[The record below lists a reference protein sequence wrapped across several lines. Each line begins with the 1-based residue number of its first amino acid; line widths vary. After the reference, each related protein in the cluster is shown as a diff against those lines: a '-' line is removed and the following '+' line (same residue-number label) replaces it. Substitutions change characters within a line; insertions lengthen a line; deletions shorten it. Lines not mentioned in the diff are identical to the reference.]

1 VVAARVAVAAEDAG
15 RQANHDERGTYEIE
29 NVEYDQV
36 CYDNV
41 LILASLCCVLPMLS
55 MAQAQP
61 ATTTA
66 TIGPK
71 GFDTPQQ
78 AAAAIIKAAV
88 TITFRSCLATGH
100 GADVS
105 PSGLERTTPE
115 RYSHPPL

>member
-1 VVAARVAVAAEDAG
+1 MKSKMLNMTKSV
-15 RQANHDERGTYEIE
+15 TT
-29 NVEYDQV
+29 
-36 CYDNV
+36 NV

-78 AAAAIIKAAV
+78 AAAAIIKAAGDYNV
-88 TITFRSCLATGH
+88 PELCVLARTVRRLH
-100 GADVS
+100 RDQS
-105 PSGLERTTPE
+105 QDNSGTL
-115 RYSHPPL
+115 